1 MNYGGFRLIP
11 CMTVCS
17 PQYNGIVVKM
27 AAAYQIHY
35 HKTICLSAYF
45 SKWVF
50 HVIFKPKII
59 GNLQREHKLNVAE
72 IGKKNSLYLQQSSGS
87 CEATATWAGTGTA
100 VNNSGKP
107 PSKVAVLL
115 CTMHG
120 QEFLDEQLVSIE
132 QQSHA
137 NWVVHASDD
146 GSLDDTHAILERFLT
161 RAGNEKVSIH
171 SGPAQGFARN
181 FLFLTCEAEKCAD
194 YYAYADQDDIWE
206 SDKLSRAV
214 ECLASIPADT
224 PALYCSRTLLVNR
237 DGHPIG
243 LSPLFTRPPSF
254 CNALVQN
261 IGGGNTM
268 VFNEAARNLL
278 KKIGNDTPVVSHDW
292 WAYMVV
298 TGCGGRVFYDS
309 RPTVRYRQH
318 GNNLIGANTDWG
330 ARLSRIKWLLRNRF
344 KDWGDINTKAL
355 QKIYADLTPENRK
368 IFDLFCKAR
377 TRPLLPRLVG
387 LKHAGIYRQTL
398 PGNISLI
405 AAALLNK
412 L

>member
-1 MNYGGFRLIP
+1 MSVAGIGKRNFFPLRELGGSRE
-11 CMTVCS
+11 V
-17 PQYNGIVVKM
+17 M
-27 AAAYQIHY
+27 AAGYQ
-35 HKTICLSAYF
+35 AAA
-45 SKWVF
+45 
-50 HVIFKPKII
+50 
-59 GNLQREHKLNVAE
+59 Q
-72 IGKKNSLYLQQSSGS
+72 
-87 CEATATWAGTGTA
+87 
-100 VNNSGKP
+100 NSGKP
-107 PSKVAVLL
+107 SAKVAVLL

-137 NWVVHASDD
+137 NWVVCASDD
-146 GSLDDTHAILERFLT
+146 GSHDDTHAILERFLT
-161 RAGNEKVSIH
+161 RMGNEKVSIH

-181 FLFLTCEAEKCAD
+181 FLFLTCGAEKCAD

-214 ECLASIPADT
+214 ECLENIPADT
-224 PALYCSRTLLVNR
+224 PALYCSRTLLVNKN
-237 DGHPIG
+237 GHPIG
-243 LSPLFTRPPSF
+243 LSPLFTKPPSF

-268 VFNEAARNLL
+268 VFNEAARTLL

-368 IFDLFCKAR
+368 IFDLFCEAR

-398 PGNISLI
+398 HGNISLI